1 MMNSNARLIERMVT
15 GFKRKDTQL
24 LGVSKATE
32 GHELTDEEMSCIY
45 QRLDMFNE
53 LHENG
58 RLIIPLHKPD
68 SAELSGEFIQ
78 YVSSSVREGY
88 VVNMNGEKTVIE
100 KDDSHKYGID
110 DRVKYW
116 SPFNNV
122 TESLSYEGLESA
134 RPNLDVTY
142 PASKKNASESELLDE
157 VEQEMDEERQNRIS
171 IFKNESIS
179 SFLNQFGG
187 VKNAH
192 FLNNSNETFVFETGA
207 ETNATQEFG
216 IYPDNEAIV
225 ACSISGTKQK
235 QLSMGTITDVR
246 GSRVAVSIETNRD
259 YLRRLSGR
267 EQVKFHILP
276 LLNTVP
282 YDRKKS
288 AIKSVFANN
297 NVLSSME
304 PIKHKSIN
312 YSRYDFSGLNE
323 SQEEAVA
330 KAIESEPVFCIQ
342 GPPGTGKTR
351 TIVNLAKNLV
361 KNDDKRVL
369 VCAHSN
375 QAADNVLVGSSDTNV
390 ESHSLS
396 NLYRNEGVSVSRAG
410 SGSQNIVVQA
420 IYEDNP
426 TSTADIVVS
435 TTSSAAEFSRGE
447 FDVAIVDEA
456 TQSSIAS
463 TLIPYN
469 CSEKMILVGDH
480 KQLSPYSQGE
490 SSKESMFE
498 FLIDKYDGNRISK
511 MLKTQYR
518 MHQDI
523 ADFPSQQFYQGELK
537 TAQRNRSWN
546 IGGLSAISA
555 INKNGPETRTKNNS
569 FKNTAEAKRVQN
581 EVERILLFGVD
592 ERDIGVISPYS
603 SQVCEIRERLSS
615 AIDNDRAIKV
625 DTVDAF
631 QGSEK
636 ELIIVS
642 FVRSND
648 EGQVGFLD
656 NEARL
661 NVSLTRAKKRL
672 VLIGDWNTLIS
683 GSELY
688 EKLYEHLTQQT
699 NLGRN
704 AKPVTTE

>member
-1 MMNSNARLIERMVT
+1 MEEALIERMVT
-15 GFKRKDTQL
+15 EFKRRDTQL
-24 LGVSKATE
+24 LRVSKATE
-32 GHELTDEEMSCIY
+32 SHELTDEEMSCIHK
-45 QRLDMFNE
+45 RLGMFDK

-68 SAELSGEFIQ
+68 SAELSGKSVQ
-78 YVSSSVREGY
+78 YVSSSVRKGY
-88 VVNMNGEKTVIE
+88 VLNMNGEKTVIE
-100 KDDSHKYGID
+100 EDDSHKYGID
-110 DRVKYW
+110 ERVKYW
-116 SPFNNV
+116 SPFNDV

-134 RPNLDVTY
+134 RPDLDVTY
-142 PASKKNASESELLDE
+142 PASKKNAFESELLDE
-157 VEQEMDEERQNRIS
+157 VEQEMNGERKDRIS
-171 IFKNESIS
+171 IIKNKSIR
-179 SFLNQFGG
+179 SFLRQFGG
-187 VKNAH
+187 VANTH
-192 FLNNSNETFVFETGA
+192 LLSNSNETFVFETGA

-225 ACSISGTKQK
+225 ACSISGTKQE

-259 YLRRLSGR
+259 YIRKLSGR

-282 YDRKKS
+282 YDRKIS
-288 AIKSVFANN
+288 AIKSVFADN
-297 NVLSSME
+297 NVLGSME
-304 PIKHKSIN
+304 PIKHKSID

-330 KAIESEPVFCIQ
+330 KAIESEPIFCIQ

-375 QAADNVLVGSSDTNV
+375 QAADNVLVGSSDTDV

-396 NLYRNEGVSVSRAG
+396 NLYRDDGVSVSRAG
-410 SGSQNIVVQA
+410 NGSQNIVVQT

-456 TQSSIAS
+456 TQSSIVS

-498 FLIDKYDGNRISK
+498 FLIDKYDSNRISK

-523 ADFPSQQFYQGELK
+523 AHFPSQQFYEGKLK
-537 TAQRNRSWN
+537 TAERNKNWD

-555 INKNGPETRTKNNS
+555 IDEAGPETRTENNS
-569 FKNTAEAKRVQN
+569 FKNTAEAKTVQK
-581 EVERILLFGVD
+581 EVEKILLFGVD
-592 ERDIGVISPYS
+592 KKDIGVISPYS
-603 SQVCEIRERLSS
+603 SQVREIRGRLSS
-615 AIDNDRAIKV
+615 AIDNDGLIKV
-625 DTVDAF
+625 NTVDAF

-648 EGQVGFLD
+648 ESQVGFID

-672 VLIGDWNTLIS
+672 VLIGDWDTLIS

-688 EKLYEHLTQQT
+688 KELYEYLCQYA
-699 NLGRN
+699 NLERIN
-704 AKPVTTE
+704 NLRVKKR